1 MEKKLEKTWGQIRT
15 TPKALVKRRED
26 LEKELTSESLTKAD
40 LAKGRVLYERSCSSC
55 HVMYGQGGKLG
66 PDLTGSGR
74 SNLDYILENVVY
86 PSAVVSSDYQMTILR
101 LQDGRIL
108 SGMESK
114 RGRNSLVL
122 RMPGSETIVE
132 KSQVAS
138 RKVLPNSLMPAG
150 LLDNLS
156 KTERRDLVA
165 YLMHPVQVIG
175 VD

>member
-1 MEKKLEKTWGQIRT
+1 
-15 TPKALVKRRED
+15 
-26 LEKELTSESLTKAD
+26 
-40 LAKGRVLYERSCSSC
+40 
-55 HVMYGQGGKLG
+55 MYGQGGKLG

-108 SGMESK
+108 SGMELK